1 MGNGWT
7 MDGQWHLSFFFMDF
21 DGVGI
26 LIHGYQW
33 EDPWK
38 TIDKW
43 GRRDAMD
50 FHGDSSGKQTR
61 LAGRSLTNRRVF
73 LIGKIVEQWRIFLAN
88 HV

>member
-7 MDGQWHLSFFFMDF
+7 MDGQWHLSFFFKDF

-26 LIHGYQW
+26 LHGYQW
-33 EDPWK
+33 EDPGK
-38 TIDKW
+38 IIDKW
-43 GRRDAMD
+43 GCRDAMD

-61 LAGRSLTNRRVF
+61 LAGRSLTNGRVF
-73 LIGKIVEQWRIFLAN
+73 LNGKIVEQWRIFLAN